1 MRRWY
6 LCVGLIVASAV
17 VGLGTCDTV
26 FALHNPAL
34 FGYNESKQTTTQIIS
49 QFRNALVNQDNNVVD
64 RDNCASPDSQDC
76 QLYIWRKFI
85 AGLKEKSPLEQL
97 KAVNSFANHK
107 KYKTDK
113 ENYGT
118 GDHWAT
124 PAEFLSRGGDCE
136 DFAIIKFMSLRY
148 LGFSPDSIRIVVLID
163 TKLKLPHAVLT
174 VDMNNDVLV
183 LDNQTNEIIS
193 HRKLSQYAPIYSV
206 NETGWWIYTPK

>member
-6 LCVGLIVASAV
+6 LYVSVIVALA
-17 VGLGTCDTV
+17 VGLGTCDTI
-26 FALHNPAL
+26 FALNNPAL

-49 QFRNALVNQDNNVVD
+49 QFKNALVNQDDNIMD
-64 RDNCASPDSQDC
+64 RDDCARQDSQDC
-76 QLYIWRKFI
+76 ELYRWRKFI
-85 AGLKEKSPLEQL
+85 EGLRGKSPLEQL

-107 KYKTDK
+107 KYKADK

-136 DFAIIKFMSLRY
+136 DFAIIKFLSLRY
-148 LGFSPDSIRIVVLID
+148 LGFSQDSIRIVVLVD
-163 TKLKLPHAVLT
+163 TKLRLPHAVLT

-193 HRKLSQYAPIYSV
+193 HRKLSQYVPVYSV
-206 NETGWWIYTPK
+206 NETGWWIHTPK

>member
-6 LCVGLIVASAV
+6 LCVNLLVALAV
-17 VGLGTCDTV
+17 SPGACDTV

-49 QFRNALVNQDNNVVD
+49 QFRNALVNQDDNITG
-64 RDNCASPDSQDC
+64 RDNCARQDSQAC

-85 AGLKEKSPLEQL
+85 AGLRGKTPLEQL
-97 KAVNSFANHK
+97 EAVNSFANHR
-107 KYKTDK
+107 KYKADK

-124 PAEFLSRGGDCE
+124 PAEFLSKGGDCE
-136 DFAIIKFMSLRY
+136 DFAIIKFLSLRY
-148 LGFSPDSIRIVVLID
+148 LGFSPDSIRIVVLVD
-163 TKLKLPHAVLT
+163 TKLRLPHAVLT

-193 HRKLSQYAPIYSV
+193 HRKLSQYVPVYSV
-206 NETGWWIYTPK
+206 NETGWWIHTPK